1 MRGWWSGIEMILK
14 KGLYLHTGAYLHTG
28 SYNSEVHLSCVSFL
42 NSFYSCYCKI
52 SVFLSLVWLCS
63 SDGGDSS
70 WQQGKGISPM
80 SLSHSYI
87 VVVIGFSVTLSFGF
101 IFYYHS
107 YIFSL
112 TFILFCF
119 SSFFFFLTC
128 SPHCSVFAPLS
139 SCGPVYLGSC
149 LVLVFVCQCTWLLFI
164 STSTSYFGGS
174 RSFVSPLWLFC
185 MLSTVWNY
193 FHSFCLSFPISPHCH
208 KHCVRSLVCSP
219 EGGPCYS
226 SLAFVFVFVNV
237 GVFYW
242 FLKAR
247 LLLEQ
252 FSLHATFGCSPPHST
267 HLLWPAFGLWCQIC
281 HKQNINTGF

>member
-63 SDGGDSS
+63 SDGGDGS

-80 SLSHSYI
+80 SLSHI

-119 SSFFFFLTC
+119 SSFFFFWLVPLTVLC
-128 SPHCSVFAPLS
+128 LHLCP
-139 SCGPVYLGSC
+139 PV
-149 LVLVFVCQCTWLLFI
+149 VLFI
-164 STSTSYFGGS
+164 
-174 RSFVSPLWLFC
+174 WD
-185 MLSTVWNY
+185 
-193 FHSFCLSFPISPHCH
+193 
-208 KHCVRSLVCSP
+208 LV
-219 EGGPCYS
+219 
-226 SLAFVFVFVNV
+226 
-237 GVFYW
+237 
-242 FLKAR
+242 
-247 LLLEQ
+247 
-252 FSLHATFGCSPPHST
+252 
-267 HLLWPAFGLWCQIC
+267 
-281 HKQNINTGF
+281 